1 MGRPCFSLSG
11 EGKTQKNIKKNVFF
25 FQIKFFYSTD
35 DKELKKAFN
44 MRINMF
50 RITDHNLIIVT
61 LGSDY
66 GDTILRTG
74 LPYEVDRIG
83 IDTGNG
89 MSKRG
94 QGGGRR

>member
-1 MGRPCFSLSG
+1 
-11 EGKTQKNIKKNVFF
+11 
-25 FQIKFFYSTD
+25 
-35 DKELKKAFN
+35 

-94 QGGGRR
+94 QGGGEEVERGIHLIGGDSAQSVVH